1 MLAIAVSNETR
12 PDSKATLYH
21 CQAKSKVTVDPI
33 EIFPRILEALG
44 AKNAPEA
51 AKLLNISKQAV
62 YDWQKNTPSIENL
75 LKISKS
81 RNTSLH
87 WILTGEGSK
96 FVSSP
101 EFDLERSVELHDDW
115 REVMDDWFTSE
126 GREMPDTLGASFMG
140 GWNTLSKKERIEA
153 IKDFKMLLDKVADE

>member
-12 PDSKATLYH
+12 KDSKATLYS
-21 CQAKSKVTVDPI
+21 CQAKSKVAVESS

-51 AKLLNISKQAV
+51 AKLLGISKQAV

-96 FVSSP
+96 FVGAD
-101 EFDLERSVELHDDW
+101 EFDIDAAIERHDAWHPVLEE
-115 REVMDDWFTSE
+115 WFEFE
-126 GREMPDTLGASFMG
+126 GKEMPDIMGASF
-140 GWNTLSKKERIEA
+140 
-153 IKDFKMLLDKVADE
+153 